1 MLGARPLLGR
11 VLNAEDD
18 RPNGPPLAVIGYELW
33 QTRFGGDRSVVGRR
47 INLNDVPVEVIGVMP
62 EGFRLPTD
70 FTADK
75 AEPTQLWRPLRVGP
89 ANLTRAAHTFYAAA
103 SLVERRGTDVTTPAA
118 QFLFVVA
125 PFSMLEPL
133 AYLCQTGEYSFKVDW
148 LYLAFALGI
157 ALLSHKRQR
166 KSFYYAGLVNTGF
179 ALYLIALHRQW
190 FDKFGW
196 AAAIVA
202 AGLIALLA
210 GFLFDRFKTQ
220 KS

>member
-1 MLGARPLLGR
+1 MLLVVLDLLALDGR
-11 VLNAEDD
+11 MFHYLGLSLRSLQSSAVSDPSLLDTVAALT
-18 RPNGPPLAVIGYELW
+18 LAGVI
-33 QTRFGGDRSVVGRR
+33 
-47 INLNDVPVEVIGVMP
+47 
-62 EGFRLPTD
+62 
-70 FTADK
+70 
-75 AEPTQLWRPLRVGP
+75 
-89 ANLTRAAHTFYAAA
+89 FYAAA
-103 SLVERRGTDVTTPAA
+103 SLVERRGTDVMTPAA

-133 AYLCQTGEYSFKVDW
+133 AYLCETGEYSFKVDW

-210 GFLFDRFKTQ
+210 GFLFDRFKTR